1 MAVTA
6 IVVGSIGNY
15 FIFRGQS
22 NSQEKLL
29 KLDRD
34 LQLIAE
40 TRSAKKLAY
49 ADLLAAIEELHEAK
63 ASSNKERKLQAEIQI
78 NRALAT
84 VDVIGPAIIYR
95 KASFVEDF
103 ATLPRTSK
111 KRNQYLDELTT
122 LMREDLQVVDP
133 QYVLG
138 KIDY

>member
-22 NSQEKLL
+22 NSQEKLI

-40 TRSAKKLAY
+40 SRSAKKLAY

-63 ASSNKERKLQAEIQI
+63 ASSDKERKLQAEIQI

-84 VDVIGPAIIYR
+84 VDVIGPTIIYR

-103 ATLPRTSK
+103 ATLSPSSK
-111 KRNQYLDELTT
+111 KRNQYLDELST

-138 KIDY
+138 KN

>member
-22 NSQEKLL
+22 NSQEKLI

-103 ATLPRTSK
+103 ATLSRSSK

-138 KIDY
+138 KIEY